1 MFIGLINFGRSI
13 ATKGIIIIIIFKI
26 GKQIDVNI
34 NVDVYDNSS
43 SFYFFIFFIYIFLNS
58 FLVCR
63 SQSQLL
69 YSNQG

>member
-43 SFYFFIFFIYIFLNS
+43 SFYFFIFFIFLYIYF
-58 FLVCR
+58 
-63 SQSQLL
+63 
-69 YSNQG
+69 